1 MQYKDYYETLGV
13 ARDANDA
20 EIKKAYRRLARK
32 FHPDVSQEP
41 NAEQRFKELGES
53 YEVLKDPK
61 KRQAYDQLG
70 ANWRAGQDFQ
80 PPPGWQDMHA
90 FNSGFSGH
98 TFSGAGFAA
107 SGFSDFFESLFG
119 GGFAQ
124 GQPLNAKGPDQHSS
138 LSVTLEETY
147 SGGIRNVRLH
157 DGRSLEV
164 KIPPGVTSGKRIR
177 LVGQG
182 GAGARGGSKGDLYF
196 EVRIQPHGLFRL
208 DGRDVLLDLPVSPW
222 EAALGARVQ
231 VPTLGGRVETS
242 IPAGSK
248 SGKKLRLK
256 NRGLP
261 GKPAGDQIIT
271 LQIVAPEASTEHDR
285 KLYQEMAQHFKFNP
299 REHL

>member
-20 EIKKAYRRLARK
+20 GIKKAYRRLARK
-32 FHPDVSQEP
+32 FHPDVSREP
-41 NAEQRFKELGES
+41 NAEQRFKELGEA
-53 YEVLKDPK
+53 YEVLKDPG

-80 PPPGWQDMHA
+80 PPPGWQATHA
-90 FNSGFSGH
+90 SNSSFEGH
-98 TFSGAGFAA
+98 AFSGAGFAA

-119 GGFAQ
+119 AGFAR
-124 GQPLNAKGPDQHSS
+124 GQPSNAKGPDQQAS

-147 SGGIRNVRLH
+147 SGGTRTVRLH
-157 DGRSLEV
+157 NGRSLEV
-164 KIPPGVTSGKRIR
+164 KIPAGVTPGQRIR
-177 LVGQG
+177 LAGQG
-182 GAGARGGSKGDLYF
+182 GAGAGGGSRGDLYF
-196 EVRIQPHGLFRL
+196 EVRIQPHRLFRL

-242 IPAGSK
+242 VPAGSK
-248 SGKKLRLK
+248 SGRKLRLK
-256 NRGLP
+256 NRGVP

-285 KLYQEMAQHFKFNP
+285 KVYQEMAQHFKFNP